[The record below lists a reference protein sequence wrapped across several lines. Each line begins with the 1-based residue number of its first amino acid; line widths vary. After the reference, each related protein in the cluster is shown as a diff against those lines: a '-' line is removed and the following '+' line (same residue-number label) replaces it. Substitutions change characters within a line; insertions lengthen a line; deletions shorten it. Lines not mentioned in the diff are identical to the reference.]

1 MAIRIIRTDDDPTL
15 RKISRE
21 VTDINRRV
29 RILLDDMIETMTAA
43 EGVGLAAPQVGVLK
57 RVIITDVGEGVI
69 EYINPVILETEGEQ
83 CGIEGCLSLPE
94 QSGQVIRPEKLTVSA
109 QNREGDFFE
118 LQAEGLLARAICHEV
133 DHLNGVLFTDI
144 MLPEEDETSADA
156 VPEDLKGQQYWLPTN

>member
-1 MAIRIIRTDDDPTL
+1 MAIRIIRTDDDPIL

-29 RILLDDMIETMTAA
+29 LILLDDMIETMAA
-43 EGVGLAAPQVGVLK
+43 ADGVGLAAPQVGVLK

-83 CGIEGCLSLPE
+83 CSIEGCLSLPD
-94 QSGQVIRPEKLTVSA
+94 QSGKVMRPEKLTVNA
-109 QNREGDFFE
+109 QNREGDVFE
-118 LQAEGLLARAICHEV
+118 MKAEGLLARAICHEV

-144 MLPEEDETSADA
+144 MLPEENDTSADA
-156 VPEDLKGQQYWLPTN
+156 ASDDRKE

>member
-1 MAIRIIRTDDDPTL
+1 MAIRIIRTDDDPIL

-29 RILLDDMIETMTAA
+29 LILLDDMIETMAA
-43 EGVGLAAPQVGVLK
+43 ADGVGLAAPQVGVLK

-83 CGIEGCLSLPE
+83 CGIEGCLSLPD
-94 QSGQVIRPEKLTVSA
+94 QSGKVMRPEKLTVNA
-109 QNREGDFFE
+109 QNREGEVFE
-118 LQAEGLLARAICHEV
+118 MKAEGLLARAICHEV

-144 MLPEEDETSADA
+144 MLPEENDTSADA
-156 VPEDLKGQQYWLPTN
+156 ALDDPKE

>member
-1 MAIRIIRTDDDPTL
+1 MMAIRMIRTDDDPIL
-15 RKISRE
+15 RKMSRE
-21 VTDINRRV
+21 VTDVNRRIH
-29 RILLDDMIETMTAA
+29 ILLDDMIETMAAA

-69 EYINPVILETEGEQ
+69 EYINPVILDTEGEQ
-83 CGIEGCLSLPE
+83 CGIEGCLSLPD
-94 QSGQVIRPEKLTVSA
+94 QSGQVMRPEKLTVSA

-118 LQAEGLLARAICHEV
+118 MKAEGLLARAICHEV

-156 VPEDLKGQQYWLPTN
+156 VSDDPKG